1 MGFGDLP
8 ILSMLK
14 SRMLWQQDRQRVLA
28 ENVSNADTPGYRAR
42 DLSALR
48 FDEQMVSVARP
59 VVSVALQQTASGHLS
74 GIAGGGDSQFRSET
88 GRDYEV
94 RPAGNVVSLE
104 DEMMKVAAN
113 QMDYQAATALYARSL
128 ALLKTAM
135 GKR

>member
-1 MGFGDLP
+1 MGFSDLP

-14 SRMLWQQDRQRVLA
+14 SRMHWQQDRQRVLA
-28 ENVSNADTPGYRAR
+28 ENVSNADTPGYQAR

-48 FDEQMVSVARP
+48 FDEQMVQVARP
-59 VVSVALQQTASGHLS
+59 SVSVALQQTASGHF
-74 GIAGGGDSQFRSET
+74 AGMASSGDSQFRSEA
-88 GRDYEV
+88 GRGYEI

-113 QMDYQAATALYARSL
+113 QMDYQAATALYTRSL

>member
-1 MGFGDLP
+1 MGLADLP

-28 ENVSNADTPGYRAR
+28 ENVSNADTPGYQAR

-48 FDEQMVSVARP
+48 FDEQMVAVARP
-59 VVSVALQQTASGHLS
+59 VALQQTAPGHLS
-74 GIAGGGDSQFRSET
+74 GIAGGGDSQFRSEA
-88 GRDYEV
+88 GRGYEV

-113 QMDYQAATALYARSL
+113 QMDYQAATALYSRSL